1 MKKVVLFWVSC
12 LVFLGMVGSVWAS
25 NNSKVKIHNSQGKLI
40 KAYSSKKQTRQVEL
54 VGDILGNAGGKAEG
68 KDNFLFKR
76 PRQAKLKATYV
87 LFQNGKRSTAKLYS
101 NREALIKVKL
111 LKVKVKLT
119 KKQYSQLLEL
129 SK

>member
-25 NNSKVKIHNSQGKLI
+25 NNSKVKVYNSQGKLV
-40 KAYSSKKQTRQVEL
+40 KVYSSQKQPQQVEL
-54 VGDILGNAGGKAEG
+54 VGEILGDAGGKAEG
-68 KDNFLFKR
+68 RDNFLFKR
-76 PRQAKLKATYV
+76 SRHAKLKATYV
-87 LFQNGKRSTAKLYS
+87 LLQNGKRSKAKLYS

-119 KKQYSQLLEL
+119 KKQYRQLLDL

>member
-12 LVFLGMVGSVWAS
+12 LVFLGMVDSVWAS
-25 NNSKVKIHNSQGKLI
+25 NNSKVKVYNSQEKLI
-40 KAYSSKKQTRQVEL
+40 KVYSSKKQLRQVEL
-54 VGDILGNAGGKAEG
+54 VGEILGDAGGKAEG

-76 PRQAKLKATYV
+76 PRQAKLKSTYV

-119 KKQYSQLLEL
+119 KKQYRRLLDL

>member
-25 NNSKVKIHNSQGKLI
+25 NNSKVKTYNPQGKLI
-40 KAYSSKKQTRQVEL
+40 KVYSSKKQPRQVEL
-54 VGDILGNAGGKAEG
+54 VSDILGDAGGKAEG

-76 PRQAKLKATYV
+76 PRHAKLKATYV

-101 NREALIKVKL
+101 NREVLIKVKL

-119 KKQYSQLLEL
+119 KKQ
-129 SK
+129 

>member
-25 NNSKVKIHNSQGKLI
+25 NNSKVKVYNPQGKLI
-40 KAYSSKKQTRQVEL
+40 KVYSSKKQPRQVEL
-54 VGDILGNAGGKAEG
+54 VSDILGDAGGKAEG

-76 PRQAKLKATYV
+76 PRHAKLKATYV
-87 LFQNGKRSTAKLYS
+87 LLQNGKRSKAKIYS

-111 LKVKVKLT
+111 LKVSWRK
-119 KKQYSQLLEL
+119 S
-129 SK
+129 SIASC

>member
-12 LVFLGMVGSVWAS
+12 LVFLGMVSSVWAS
-25 NNSKVKIHNSQGKLI
+25 NNSKVKVYNSQGKLI
-40 KAYSSKKQTRQVEL
+40 KVYSSKKQPQQVEL
-54 VGDILGNAGGKAEG
+54 VGEILGDAGGKAEG

-76 PRQAKLKATYV
+76 PRQAKLKSTYV

-119 KKQYSQLLEL
+119 KKQYRQLLDL

>member
-1 MKKVVLFWVSC
+1 
-12 LVFLGMVGSVWAS
+12 MVGSVWAS
-25 NNSKVKIHNSQGKLI
+25 NNSKVKIYNSQGKLI
-40 KAYSSKKQTRQVEL
+40 KVYSSKKQLQQVEL
-54 VGDILGNAGGKAEG
+54 VSEILGDAGGKAEG

-76 PRQAKLKATYV
+76 PRQAKLKSTYV
-87 LFQNGKRSTAKLYS
+87 LLQNGKRSTAKLYS

-119 KKQYSQLLEL
+119 KKQYRQLLDL

>member
-12 LVFLGMVGSVWAS
+12 LVFLGMVGGVWAS
-25 NNSKVKIHNSQGKLI
+25 NNSKVKVYNSQGKLV
-40 KAYSSKKQTRQVEL
+40 KVYSFKKQSRQVEL
-54 VGDILGNAGGKAEG
+54 VSEILGDAGGKAEG

-76 PRQAKLKATYV
+76 PRHAKLKATYV
-87 LFQNGKRSTAKLYS
+87 LLQNGKRSKAKIYS

-119 KKQYSQLLEL
+119 KKQYRRLLDL

>member
-1 MKKVVLFWVSC
+1 MI
-12 LVFLGMVGSVWAS
+12 GSVWAS
-25 NNSKVKIHNSQGKLI
+25 NNSKVKIYNPHGKLI
-40 KAYSSKKQTRQVEL
+40 KVYGYKKQPRQVEL
-54 VGDILGNAGGKAEG
+54 VSDILGDTGGKAEG

-76 PRQAKLKATYV
+76 PRHAKLKATYV
-87 LFQNGKRSTAKLYS
+87 LLQNGKRLKAKIYS

-119 KKQYSQLLEL
+119 KKQYRQLLDL

>member
-1 MKKVVLFWVSC
+1 MRKVVLFWVSC
-12 LVFLGMVGSVWAS
+12 LVFLGIVGSVWAS
-25 NNSKVKIHNSQGKLI
+25 NNSKVKVYNSQGKLI
-40 KAYSSKKQTRQVEL
+40 KVYSSKKQPRQVEL
-54 VGDILGNAGGKAEG
+54 VGEILGDAGGKAEG
-68 KDNFLFKR
+68 RDNFLFKR

-87 LFQNGKRSTAKLYS
+87 LFQNGKRSKAKIYS

-119 KKQYSQLLEL
+119 KKQYRQLLDL

>member
-12 LVFLGMVGSVWAS
+12 LVFLGMVGGVWAS
-25 NNSKVKIHNSQGKLI
+25 NNSKVKIYNSQGKLI
-40 KAYSSKKQTRQVEL
+40 EVYSSKKQPRQVEL
-54 VGDILGNAGGKAEG
+54 VSEILGDAGGKAEG
-68 KDNFLFKR
+68 KGNFLFKR
-76 PRQAKLKATYV
+76 PRHAKLKATYV
-87 LFQNGKRSTAKLYS
+87 LFQNGKHSTAKLYS

-119 KKQYSQLLEL
+119 KKQYRQLLEL